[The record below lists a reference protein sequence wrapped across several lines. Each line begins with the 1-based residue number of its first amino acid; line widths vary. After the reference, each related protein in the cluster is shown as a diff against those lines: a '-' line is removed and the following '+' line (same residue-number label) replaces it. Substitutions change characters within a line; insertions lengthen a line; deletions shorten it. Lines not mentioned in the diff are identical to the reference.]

1 MWMLEVYIQ
10 NWGLWNLK
18 YRISVALVNSEGMN
32 EKLLEKKYRAMN
44 IFNEERTRRDVKWYS
59 NLREGKEVLIKLL
72 SWLFI

>member
-1 MWMLEVYIQ
+1 MWMLELYIQ

-18 YRISVALVNSEGMN
+18 YRISVALINNEGMN

-44 IFNEERTRRDVKWYS
+44 IFKEERTRRDVQWYI